1 MQSEFAPRLC
11 AVLLAVFLGFGGFGR
26 AAHAEEPVLAVA
38 GLADGAELQL
48 TLDDLREMGAI
59 DLQTGTPWSEGVST
73 FTGIPGR
80 RFVEALQATGAEVAA
95 DAINN
100 YHIAIPFDVFASDT
114 LLIAFARDGQPMSV
128 REKGPLWI
136 IFPYD
141 TDPIYHS
148 DTYKAYSI
156 WSLTRLEFR

>member
-1 MQSEFAPRLC
+1 MPRLC
-11 AVLLAVFLGFGGFGR
+11 AALLAAFSVFGSP
-26 AAHAEEPVLAVA
+26 AHAEEPVLAVA

-48 TLDDLREMGAI
+48 SLDDLRQMGSI

-73 FTGIPGR
+73 FTGVTGR
-80 RFVEALQATGAEVAA
+80 RFVEALKATGTEVAA

-100 YHIAIPFDVFASDT
+100 YHIAIPFDVFASDE

-141 TDPIYHS
+141 SDPLYHS

>member
-1 MQSEFAPRLC
+1 MHSGLVPRLG
-11 AVLLAVFLGFGGFGR
+11 AVLLAAFSAFGSPAR
-26 AAHAEEPVLAVA
+26 AEEPVLSVT

-48 TLDDLREMGAI
+48 TLDDLREMGAT

-73 FTGIPGR
+73 FTGVTGR
-80 RFVEALQATGAEVAA
+80 RFVEALQAGGTEVAA

-100 YHIAIPFDVFASDT
+100 YHIAIPFDVFASDE

-141 TDPIYHS
+141 SDPIYHS